1 MQISEN
7 DIIDHN
13 THGKY
18 KPIYL
23 NVSVCV
29 ELVIVCVSINPM
41 IAHSVFMTIGC
52 CVSCGNVTS
61 FEQTSKILD
70 Y

>member
-1 MQISEN
+1 MYIK
-7 DIIDHN
+7 DAC
-13 THGKY
+13 TY
-18 KPIYL
+18 V

-41 IAHSVFMTIGC
+41 IAHSVFMTIGY
-52 CVSCGNVTS
+52 CVSCESVTS
-61 FEQTSKILD
+61 FEQTSEKIL